1 MIRCALVLSRCT
13 GFGGISR
20 PFAGQRPNLTTSD
33 DIPTTLKAFAGSRP
47 ELARRVERAKIL
59 LGYEAGK
66 NVSALARE
74 LGTNRSK
81 AERCADKGLHGV
93 WLAALA

>member
-1 MIRCALVLSRCT
+1 
-13 GFGGISR
+13 
-20 PFAGQRPNLTTSD
+20 
-33 DIPTTLKAFAGSRP
+33 
-47 ELARRVERAKIL
+47 L